1 MKTSIKLM
9 SVAIAV
15 YGFVSTAHAQSGI
28 TSDPYWSQF
37 VPKENTMTLAV
48 ATRNGVEADAYWS
61 QFLPKEN
68 TIALAANNP
77 GSPTVDSYWSQF
89 VPWEHKNA

>member
-15 YGFVSTAHAQSGI
+15 CGFVSTANAQSGI
-28 TSDPYWSQF
+28 TADPYWSQF
-37 VPKENTMTLAV
+37 LPKENTMTLAV
-48 ATRNGVEADAYWS
+48 DTRNGVEADAYWS

-68 TIALAANNP
+68 VFAIATN
-77 GSPTVDSYWSQF
+77 SPSDTPVDAYWSQF
-89 VPWEHKNA
+89 LPKEDAA